1 MNLSAK
7 LKAREVDLV
16 LLAVAM
22 VWGASYLAA
31 KVLTTHASV
40 VVVLSLRFILT
51 ALGMFA
57 IWVVKRDSFSRG
69 EIKLGVLLGATQSA
83 ILYLETLGVSKTT
96 ATNAGLI
103 ISLTIVMTPIL
114 ESIAAKN
121 WLPRTFFVASVVGV
135 VGVLLLVSGN
145 GFGRPGLGDL
155 LMLAAA
161 FVRSIHVTAM
171 AHLTRGHSYSSVN
184 LTLLQNVTGAVVF
197 TSLSLDGVGK
207 AVSTFQ
213 APQWWGLLFL
223 SMACSVFAFLG
234 QMWAI
239 RRTSASRASLLLGT
253 EPIWAVAVGVFL
265 GGEILSIIGGIGAVL
280 IVGATFFGQ
289 RIETVHRRGNS
300 TNR

>member
-1 MNLSAK
+1 MNLSPRV
-7 LKAREVDLV
+7 KAREVDIV

-31 KVLTTHASV
+31 KVLTTHAPV

-51 ALGMFA
+51 ALGIFA
-57 IWVVKRDSFSRG
+57 IWIMKRDSFSRG
-69 EIKLGVLLGATQSA
+69 EIKLGVLLGATQST
-83 ILYLETLGVSKTT
+83 ILYCETLGVSKTT

-121 WLPRTFFVASVVGV
+121 WLPRAYFVASVVGV

-145 GFGRPGLGDL
+145 GFGRPGFGDL

-161 FVRSIHVTAM
+161 FIRSIHVTAM
-171 AHLTRGHSYSSVN
+171 GHLTRGHSYSSVN
-184 LTLLQNVTGAVVF
+184 LTFLQNVTGAVVF
-197 TSLSLDGVGK
+197 TLLNLHGVAK

-239 RRTSASRASLLLGT
+239 RRTSASR
-253 EPIWAVAVGVFL
+253 PVCF
-265 GGEILSIIGGIGAVL
+265 
-280 IVGATFFGQ
+280 
-289 RIETVHRRGNS
+289 
-300 TNR
+300 

>member
-1 MNLSAK
+1 MNLSPRV
-7 LKAREVDLV
+7 KAREVDIV

-31 KVLTTHASV
+31 KVLTTHAPV

-51 ALGMFA
+51 ALGIFA
-57 IWVVKRDSFSRG
+57 IWIMKRDSFSRG
-69 EIKLGVLLGATQSA
+69 EIKLGVLLGATQST
-83 ILYLETLGVSKTT
+83 ILYCETLGVSKTT

-121 WLPRTFFVASVVGV
+121 WLPRAYFVASVVGV
-135 VGVLLLVSGN
+135 VGVLLLVSGD
-145 GFGRPGLGDL
+145 GFGRPGFGDL

-161 FVRSIHVTAM
+161 FIRSIHVTAM
-171 AHLTRGHSYSSVN
+171 GHLTRGHSYSSVN
-184 LTLLQNVTGAVVF
+184 LTFLQNVTGAVVF
-197 TSLSLDGVGK
+197 TLLNLHGVAK

-253 EPIWAVAVGVFL
+253 EPIWAVAVGVNL
-265 GGEILSIIGGIGAVL
+265 GGEILSVIGGIGAVL

-289 RIETVHRRGNS
+289 RIETAHRRSSFNK
-300 TNR
+300 R

>member
-7 LKAREVDLV
+7 LKEREVDLV

-40 VVVLSLRFILT
+40 VVVLALRFILT
-51 ALGMFA
+51 AIGMLA
-57 IWVVKRDSFSRG
+57 IWVAKRESFSRG
-69 EIKLGVLLGATQSA
+69 EIKLGLLLGTTQSV
-83 ILYLETLGVSKTT
+83 ILYLETAGVSKTS

-121 WLPRTFFVASVVGV
+121 WLPRAYFVASVVGV

-161 FVRSIHVTAM
+161 FVRSVHVTAM
-171 AHLTRGHSYSSVN
+171 GHLTRGHSYSSVN

-197 TSLSLDGVGK
+197 TSLSLDGVQK
-207 AVSTFQ
+207 AISTFQ

-253 EPIWAVAVGVFL
+253 EPIWAVAVGVIL
-265 GGEILSIIGGIGAVL
+265 GGEVLSIIGGVGAVL

-289 RIETVHRRGNS
+289 RIETAHRNGKS
-300 TNR
+300 ADQ

>member
-1 MNLSAK
+1 MSVSAK
-7 LKAREVDLV
+7 LKAREVDIV
-16 LLAVAM
+16 LLAVAI

-31 KVLTTHASV
+31 KVLTTHAPV

-57 IWVVKRDSFSRG
+57 IWIIKRDSFTRG
-69 EIKLGVLLGATQSA
+69 EIKLGILLGTTQSA

-121 WLPRTFFVASVVGV
+121 WLPRAYFVASVVGV

-145 GFGRPGLGDL
+145 GFGSPGLGDL

-171 AHLTRGHSYSSVN
+171 GHLTRGHSYSSVN

-197 TSLSLDGVGK
+197 TSLNLDGVGK
-207 AVSTFQ
+207 AISTFQ

-253 EPIWAVAVGVFL
+253 EPIWAVAVGVSL

-289 RIETVHRRGNS
+289 RIETVHRKNNS
-300 TNR
+300 TNS

>member
-1 MNLSAK
+1 MNLSQSV
-7 LKAREVDLV
+7 KAREVDIV

-31 KVLTTHASV
+31 KVLTTHAPV
-40 VVVLSLRFILT
+40 VVVLSLRFFLT
-51 ALGMFA
+51 ALGIFA
-57 IWVVKRDSFSRG
+57 IWIMKRDSFSRG

-83 ILYLETLGVSKTT
+83 ILYCETLGVSKTT

-121 WLPRTFFVASVVGV
+121 WLPRAYFVASVVGV
-135 VGVLLLVSGN
+135 VGVLLLVTGN
-145 GFGRPGLGDL
+145 GFGRPGFGDL

-171 AHLTRGHSYSSVN
+171 GHLTRGHSYSSVN
-184 LTLLQNVTGAVVF
+184 LTFLQNVTGTVVF
-197 TSLSLDGVGK
+197 TLLNLHGVAK

-253 EPIWAVAVGVFL
+253 EPIWAVAVGVNL
-265 GGEILSIIGGIGAVL
+265 GGEILSVIGGIGAVL

-289 RIETVHRRGNS
+289 RIETAHRRSSFNK
-300 TNR
+300 R

>member
-1 MNLSAK
+1 MNLGAK

-40 VVVLSLRFILT
+40 VVVLALRFILT
-51 ALGMFA
+51 ALGMLA
-57 IWVVKRDSFSRG
+57 IWAMKRDSFSHS
-69 EIKLGVLLGATQSA
+69 EIKLGLFLGTTQSA
-83 ILYLETLGVSKTT
+83 ILYLETAGVSKTT

-121 WLPRTFFVASVVGV
+121 WLPRTYFVASVVGV

-145 GFGRPGLGDL
+145 GLGRPGLGDL

-171 AHLTRGHSYSSVN
+171 GHLTRGHSYSSVN

-197 TSLSLDGVGK
+197 TLLSLDGVGK
-207 AVSTFQ
+207 AICTFQ

-253 EPIWAVAVGVFL
+253 EPIWAVAVGVIL
-265 GGEILSIIGGIGAVL
+265 GGEILSVIGGIGAVL

-289 RIETVHRRGNS
+289 RIETSHRRGKS
-300 TNR
+300 SSL